1 MGALTT
7 YASCLFRA
15 MIRKIL
21 THTNVVVM
29 IDDPIITPGMEE
41 FLLQTES
48 GLSAGSITAG
58 LVAPQGSLLL
68 TSNNDVFN
76 R

>member
-1 MGALTT
+1 
-7 YASCLFRA
+7 

-21 THTNVVVM
+21 TQTNVVVM
-29 IDDPIITPGMEE
+29 IDDPIIMPGMEE
-41 FLLQTES
+41 FLSQTES

-58 LVAPQGSLLL
+58 LVAPQVSLLL

>member
-1 MGALTT
+1 
-7 YASCLFRA
+7 
-15 MIRKIL
+15 
-21 THTNVVVM
+21 M
-29 IDDPIITPGMEE
+29 IDDPIIMPGMEE